1 MNDALV
7 RSFPVPENWDTIDW
21 VTLSNQLVD
30 ALESN
35 ATKKT
40 INTKQGHV
48 IEYDEISAAKS
59 KELIDRID
67 EQLSRLYGLSQE
79 HADFI
84 KNYDVKYRLAGAD
97 EVEPGSDE

>member
-1 MNDALV
+1 
-7 RSFPVPENWDTIDW
+7 
-21 VTLSNQLVD
+21 LVD
-30 ALESN
+30 GLEGD

-59 KELIDRID
+59 KDLIDRID
-67 EQLSRLYGLSQE
+67 EQLSRIYELSQE

-84 KNYDVKYRLAGAD
+84 KNYDIKYRLAGAD
-97 EVEPGSDE
+97 KEEPGIDE